1 MELVNSF
8 FNFYTLSKDMI
19 LNNLNCITSNYKSN
33 YYSKFISI
41 SNFISRLKEQTGS
54 YLNDFVKFISDNLN
68 NIIIKFGCFYNNS
81 ISILK
86 EQTGSYLND
95 FVKFIFN
102 NINKLFLECNNII
115 IIKDYIDFFFKN
127 IEKL

>member
-1 MELVNSF
+1 MEFNSF

-68 NIIIKFGCFYNNS
+68 NIIIKL
-81 ISILK
+81 I
-86 EQTGSYLND
+86 TTM
-95 FVKFIFN
+95 
-102 NINKLFLECNNII
+102 
-115 IIKDYIDFFFKN
+115 
-127 IEKL
+127 